1 MEYLTTYIRQE
12 GGGSLLLQ
20 EYLCR
25 DIPACFA
32 CLCTRE
38 GEEGRRIMERL
49 LSWNRR
55 FPWHRAVKGPALW
68 LDRAERELKE
78 EMETACGDS
87 AAVRARRAES
97 VAARE
102 ADRPG
107 RLLWRLLVCV
117 DQELLTLGNGY
128 ELCLLSGSFGQGC
141 ARRLNG
147 NFRGCLE
154 PGAGILLAEDDFL
167 ENIPTQALAQ
177 AVRPWEIRTQR
188 QSDKRLKELA
198 ESGRSQGENRKTAVL
213 ILTKAFSPEGARGG
227 FACLGE

>member
-25 DIPACFA
+25 NIPACFT

-38 GEEGRRIMERL
+38 GEEGREIMERL
-49 LSWNRR
+49 FSWNRR
-55 FPWHRAVKGPALW
+55 FPWHRAIKAPVLW
-68 LDRAERELKE
+68 LDRAERELKK
-78 EMETACGDS
+78 EMEAVCGEFV
-87 AAVRARRAES
+87 AERERKGEPAVWG
-97 VAARE
+97 
-102 ADRPG
+102 PG
-107 RLLWRLLVCV
+107 RQGSLLWRLLVCV

-128 ELCLLSGSFGQGC
+128 ELCQLSGSFGQGS

-154 PGAGILLAEDDFL
+154 PGAGILLAEEGFL
-167 ENIPTQALAQ
+167 ESRPTQALAQ

-188 QSDKRLKELA
+188 QADKRLKELA
-198 ESGRSQGENRKTAVL
+198 ESGRSQGAGRQTAVL
-213 ILTKAFSPEGARGG
+213 LLTKDFSPEDSRGG
-227 FACLGE
+227 LVRRGE